1 MLEAAP
7 LLSETIR
14 NTEIM
19 LYYKIIDERTVISQC
34 RTLHTAEG
42 WISNPTEEQIFAD
55 GWQVYVPPPF
65 VPQPQDEPDY
75 YEVMEAVKKI
85 LSSETEEMSDEDA
98 LAIAALYPTWHSK
111 IGQQV
116 AVGTRLWDDGKLWKV
131 IQPHTVQEDWR
142 PADAVSLFVE
152 VSIEEWPPIPEVIP
166 STAPWMAGQK
176 GTWKGL
182 HYICNMDNCVWNPD
196 QYPQAWNLA

>member
-1 MLEAAP
+1 M
-7 LLSETIR
+7 
-14 NTEIM
+14 M
-19 LYYKIIDERTVISQC
+19 YYKIIDGQEVFNNGTSLKINGRWTSNP
-34 RTLHTAEG
+34 TPEMYEAEG
-42 WISNPTEEQIFAD
+42 WMPYT
-55 GWQVYVPPPF
+55 PPPF

-75 YEVMEAVKKI
+75 YDVMEAVKKI

-98 LAIAALYPTWHSK
+98 LAVAALYPTWRSK

-116 AVGTRLWDDGKLWKV
+116 AVGERLWDDGKLWKA

-142 PADAVSLFVE
+142 PADTPALFVE
-152 VSIEEWPPIPEVIP
+152 VSIEEWPEIPEVIP

-176 GTWKGL
+176 GTWKGQ

-196 QYPQAWNLA
+196 QYPQAWNLAE